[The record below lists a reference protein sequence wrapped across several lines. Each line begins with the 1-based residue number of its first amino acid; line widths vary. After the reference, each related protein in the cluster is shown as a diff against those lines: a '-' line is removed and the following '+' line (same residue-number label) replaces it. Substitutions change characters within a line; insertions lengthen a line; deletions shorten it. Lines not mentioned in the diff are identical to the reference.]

1 MQRLPCPHCGERE
14 LAEFHYGGDA
24 GRSRPDRNADDQ
36 EWARYRFFRKNAKGS
51 ASELWCHVGGCGR
64 WAIIERDTLSHRVSG
79 SSDVT
84 P

>member
-14 LAEFHYGGDA
+14 LTEFHYGGDA
-24 GRSRPDRNADDQ
+24 GRFRPDRSADDR
-36 EWARYRFFRKNAKGS
+36 EWSRYRFFRKNTKGR

-64 WAIIERDTLSHRVSG
+64 WAIIERDTVTHRVLNL
-79 SSDVT
+79 SDVT